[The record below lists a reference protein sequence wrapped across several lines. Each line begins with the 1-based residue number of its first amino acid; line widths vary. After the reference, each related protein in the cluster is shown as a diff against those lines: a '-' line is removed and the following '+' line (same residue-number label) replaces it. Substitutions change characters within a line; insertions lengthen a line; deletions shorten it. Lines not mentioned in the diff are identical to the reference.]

1 MQLIGEIGN
10 QAADT
15 ALTQGEIDEDQKQ
28 KVSVLATLAAGLAG
42 GLVEGDTGSAVSG
55 MQTGKVT
62 VENNLLGGTEDGQE
76 KFARE
81 HGKNIASCADNPGSA
96 SCQKGLAM

>member
-1 MQLIGEIGN
+1 M
-10 QAADT
+10 
-15 ALTQGEIDEDQKQ
+15 
-28 KVSVLATLAAGLAG
+28 
-42 GLVEGDTGSAVSG
+42 
-55 MQTGKVT
+55 
-62 VENNLLGGTEDGQE
+62 GGTEDGQE